1 MALRNDRLLV
11 ENSTRDWTTFVLAI
25 ISFQI
30 LVDIVILQDI
40 PVARQVLGFI
50 YLAVVPG
57 TIILTLFRLHSLNL
71 AEKFLFSVGLS
82 VAFSMFLGLILNL
95 IGLSFQLAVL
105 STPILLLAMNSTVL
119 FLCVLCYLLNKNEQL
134 SKGKLN
140 FSLFSA
146 STVSL
151 PILAILGTILA
162 NFNGNSMIL
171 LLLIGIVAV
180 TVLMVSIRPRTN
192 WLLILLMIS
201 ISVLFYGSLISN
213 YIVGY
218 DVHPAYHVFENTHE
232 NGIWNL
238 GARDTV
244 ILRTGQ
250 MLSVTI
256 FPVIYSE
263 ILNLEGTWI
272 FKIVYPLIFALV
284 PVGLYQLYQKYMKKK
299 VAFVA
304 SFVILA
310 NMVFFYELPSLPTQ
324 MIAELFLALSL
335 IVVFHQKLSLTV
347 KMLLFT
353 IFGAGIIVSHYGISY
368 VFLILIF
375 LSWFVSFIRKRKSVI
390 TVTYV
395 MLFFVMAFSWY
406 IYTSQSASF
415 MSLVEMGENIQ
426 RSFWIDLLN
435 PSSRPDPA
443 LTAVG
448 VGEPAMSIGH
458 WLGRGFH
465 YTVQFFI
472 VLGVVSF
479 VMKREKGY
487 KFDPEY
493 VVMSLT
499 VLVFALLPLAAPSF
513 NLLNVT
519 RTYHISLLLLA
530 PFCMIGGNS
539 LFSFYPRFRRN
550 FLPFFFTSI
559 IVTSLFLFETGF
571 VYEITGDESYSI
583 PLSKYRMN
591 RAYSYGVGYL
601 TESVDVSSAKWL
613 RSNIVLTASTF
624 IYADIVSMSF
634 VLTSYAV
641 FPRSQ
646 TEILTNATP
655 FDRMSAYVYLRN
667 FNTFDGKILGRGY
680 TLGHVWNTSD
690 LSSRLTAFNKIYTNG
705 GSEVFLTLETDSLS
719 TQP

>member
-1 MALRNDRLLV
+1 MPYESHKKLTVNKRK
-11 ENSTRDWTTFVLAI
+11 TWTAFISAI
-25 ISFQI
+25 INLQI
-30 LVDIVILQDI
+30 LVDITILLDV

-50 YLAVVPG
+50 YLAIVPG
-57 TIILTLFRLHSLNL
+57 SLLLILFKLHNL
-71 AEKFLFSVGLS
+71 DFVEKFVFSVGLS
-82 VAFSMFLGLILNL
+82 VVFTMFLGLMLNSV
-95 IGLSFQLAVL
+95 GLLFQLAIL
-105 STPILLLAMNSTVL
+105 STPILLIAMNSAVL
-119 FLCVLCYLLNKNEQL
+119 FLCALCSLVDKNKQH
-134 SKGKLN
+134 SRGKID
-140 FSLFSA
+140 FSLTSVA
-146 STVSL
+146 TIYL
-151 PILAILGTILA
+151 PILAVLGAILA
-162 NFNGNSMIL
+162 NFNGNSAIL
-171 LLLIGIVAV
+171 LLVLGIVAL
-180 TVLMVSIRPRTN
+180 TVLIGSLRPRMN
-192 WLLILLMIS
+192 WPLFLLTITVA
-201 ISVLFYGSLISN
+201 VLFFGSLTSS

-310 NMVFFYELPSLPTQ
+310 SMAFFYELPGLPTQ

-335 IVVFHQKLSLTV
+335 IVVFHQKLSPTA
-347 KMLLFT
+347 KMLFFT
-353 IFGAGIIVSHYGISY
+353 IFGVGMIVSHYGISY
-368 VFLILIF
+368 IFLVLIF
-375 LSWFVSFIRKRKSVI
+375 LSWFVSFIKKKKSVI
-390 TVTYV
+390 TVTWV
-395 MLFFVMAFSWY
+395 ILFFVMAFSWY

-426 RSFWIDLLN
+426 RSFWSDLLN
-435 PSSRPDPA
+435 PSARPDPA

-448 VGEPAMSIGH
+448 VGEPAISIGH

-472 VLGVVSF
+472 VLGVVSL
-479 VMKREKGY
+479 VLKRGNGY
-487 KFDPEY
+487 KFDHEY

-499 VLVFALLPLAAPSF
+499 MLVFVLLPLVAPSF
-513 NLLNVT
+513 DLLNVT

-530 PFCMIGGNS
+530 PFCIIGGS
-539 LFSFYPRFRRN
+539 SFFSFYPRFRRN
-550 FLPFFFTSI
+550 FLPFFLTSI

-571 VYEITGDESYSI
+571 VYEITEDESYSI

-591 RAYSYGVGYL
+591 RVYSFGVGYL
-601 TESVDVSSAKWL
+601 TESADVSSAQWL
-613 RSNIVLTASTF
+613 RSNIVLTANTF
-624 IYADIVSMSF
+624 IYADVVSVSF

-655 FDRMSAYVYLRN
+655 FDRVNAYVYLRN

-690 LSSRLTAFNKIYTNG
+690 LSSRLTAFNTIYTNG
-705 GSEVFLTLETDSLS
+705 GSEIFFTLKIDS
-719 TQP
+719 